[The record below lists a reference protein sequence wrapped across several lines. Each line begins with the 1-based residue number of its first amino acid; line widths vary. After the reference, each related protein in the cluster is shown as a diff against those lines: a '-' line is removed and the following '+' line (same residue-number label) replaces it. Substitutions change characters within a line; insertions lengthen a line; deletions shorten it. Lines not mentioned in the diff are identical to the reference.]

1 MSAEADGSGAK
12 RERET
17 EEAVD
22 APNAKEARVETGSD
36 EPGCDA
42 VDRDADAVDD
52 VVVANEPSAP
62 VEDAPATATETEA
75 FVAQEPAEEPKEEPA
90 DKPEPDVT
98 LEDALDSLAP
108 KVTKRLAVL
117 YASNLIAE
125 HEMEAKTLHQL
136 GEFTPAQAV
145 EIIDGISEESLKGAE
160 DKNEFLTTL
169 MRGIK
174 NPAQVKA
181 MTRAPRGGAGG
192 RNGAGAPSQAVI
204 DALQRVYALG
214 VVSSNQIDEKMLD
227 HLARMPEPLAVAS
240 VDELGKAD
248 VAGIRNVNGYLKSIC
263 RRHEPEV
270 RGSSGFRTEPGATW
284 PAEVVVKVK
293 MDGTTEAAGS
303 KPAARDRRRPK
314 RFSKSSAGSR
324 WYGLARFPNPDTLLT
339 GPL

>member
-22 APNAKEARVETGSD
+22 APNAKEARVET
-36 EPGCDA
+36 
-42 VDRDADAVDD
+42 VDD
-52 VVVANEPSAP
+52 VVVANEPAAP

-145 EIIDGISEESLKGAE
+145 EIIDGISGELLKGA
-160 DKNEFLTTL
+160 LAL
-169 MRGIK
+169 R
-174 NPAQVKA
+174 
-181 MTRAPRGGAGG
+181 PR
-192 RNGAGAPSQAVI
+192 R
-204 DALQRVYALG
+204 
-214 VVSSNQIDEKMLD
+214 
-227 HLARMPEPLAVAS
+227 
-240 VDELGKAD
+240 
-248 VAGIRNVNGYLKSIC
+248 
-263 RRHEPEV
+263 
-270 RGSSGFRTEPGATW
+270 
-284 PAEVVVKVK
+284 
-293 MDGTTEAAGS
+293 
-303 KPAARDRRRPK
+303 
-314 RFSKSSAGSR
+314 
-324 WYGLARFPNPDTLLT
+324 
-339 GPL
+339 

>member
-17 EEAVD
+17 EETVD

-52 VVVANEPSAP
+52 VVVANEPAAP

-270 RGSSGFRTEPGATW
+270 RGCSGKFGVPYGAGGDLAGGGGGQSQNGRDNRGGGFQTGGAR
-284 PAEVVVKVK
+284 PAPP
-293 MDGTTEAAGS
+293 EAFFEIQ
-303 KPAARDRRRPK
+303 RRFQMVRPC
-314 RFSKSSAGSR
+314 A
-324 WYGLARFPNPDTLLT
+324 FPES
-339 GPL
+339 